1 MYLSVSGDNG
11 NTPGTAK
18 NIAVHPP
25 GNHGRA
31 TPPAHCPLHR
41 SVMHS
46 QKVRK
51 AT

>member
-1 MYLSVSGDNG
+1 MYLSVSGGRGYN
-11 NTPGTAK
+11 PAAVK
-18 NIAVHPP
+18 HSAVHPA
-25 GNHGRA
+25 GNPGRA
-31 TPPAHCPLHR
+31 TPPVHCPLHR

>member
-11 NTPGTAK
+11 VRPAAAK

-31 TPPAHCPLHR
+31 TPPAHYPLHR